1 MSPNSIK
8 ETNIQKLPANILQT
22 LLRKATRTD
31 LISFLF
37 RKRKC
42 DRPNRQ
48 GKSVYYLTHKTSKM
62 SFPVLLSEGYTSI
75 RKADEK
81 IK

>member
-37 RKRKC
+37 RERKC

-48 GKSVYYLTHKTSKM
+48 GKSAYYLIHKTSKM
-62 SFPVLLSEGYTSI
+62 SLPVLLSESYTSV